1 LQRRRAFA
9 RPARAGD
16 EARRASAAA
25 FFLAACQQEPDRV
38 PVDHGARPAP
48 NLNAGLSTEAV
59 LAGAARVEV
68 QGYPDRPRFSVLAR
82 TPAIEKYPC
91 ATCHTV
97 PLEKM
102 RGPAGAPRR
111 AHWGVTLKH
120 APPAVM
126 SCATCHTRDEPHT
139 LRSLGCSQVGFDH
152 SYQVCAQC
160 HSRQASD
167 WASGA
172 HGKRAGG
179 WAPPRW
185 SCLRAV
191 PQPASAAVDTRWP
204 AVAGRQE

>member
-1 LQRRRAFA
+1 MRLAA
-9 RPARAGD
+9 LV
-16 EARRASAAA
+16 AAA
-25 FFLAACQQEPDRV
+25 LFLAACQQEPAPV
-38 PVDHGARPAP
+38 PVLRITERAQAP
-48 NLNAGLSTEAV
+48 NLNAGLSTDAF

-97 PLEKM
+97 PLEKL
-102 RGPAGAPRR
+102 RGPAGSPRR

-120 APPAVM
+120 APASVM
-126 SCATCHTRDEPHT
+126 SCATCHTPDTPHT
-139 LRSLGCSQVGFDH
+139 LRTLGGSPVGFDH

-179 WAPPRW
+179 WAPPRVIFA
-185 SCLRAV
+185 CAQCHN
-191 PQPASAAVDTRWP
+191 PHQPRWDTRWP

>member
-1 LQRRRAFA
+1 MRI
-9 RPARAGD
+9 
-16 EARRASAAA
+16 AALVA
-25 FFLAACQQEPDRV
+25 ATLLLAACQQEPAPV
-38 PVDHGARPAP
+38 PVLRTAERAQSP
-48 NLNAGLSTEAV
+48 NPNAGLSTEAL

-68 QGYPDRPRFSVLAR
+68 TGYPDRPRFFVLAR

-97 PLEKM
+97 PLEQM
-102 RGPAGAPRR
+102 RGPAGSPRR
-111 AHWGVTLKH
+111 AHWGVTLRH

-126 SCATCHTRDEPHT
+126 SCATCHTPDAPDT
-139 LRSLGCSQVGFDH
+139 LRTLERSPVGFDH

-179 WAPPRW
+179 WAPPRVVFA
-185 SCLRAV
+185 CAQCHN
-191 PQPASAAVDTRWP
+191 PHQPRWDTRWP